1 MATFYSRKDE
11 LTVHQ
16 GCIKWG
22 SRVVVPT
29 KLRRQVLEVL
39 HESHIGVVK
48 KALARSYILWPGI
61 DREIEELARG
71 CSGCQRVQ
79 HAPKS
84 SPTSSV
90 GVAIFPLAT
99 YSRYYYDYAGPFLGM
114 MFLVV
119 VDASSKWPE
128 VITMHS
134 TTASKTIEVLRA
146 VFARNGLPEQLVS
159 DNGQQFIAEEFQLFL
174 KMNGV
179 KHITSAPYHPATNG
193 LAERFAQTMKQSL
206 TSLTK
211 GQGSTQTKLSRF
223 LIKYRHT
230 PHSKTGETPAA
241 LFMGR
246 SLRTRLDL
254 INQTSESTFF
264 ASKNSKPKQSPTV
277 HVVKYVNYMSAK
289 Q

>member
-1 MATFYSRKDE
+1 
-11 LTVHQ
+11 
-16 GCIKWG
+16 
-22 SRVVVPT
+22 
-29 KLRRQVLEVL
+29 
-39 HESHIGVVK
+39 
-48 KALARSYILWPGI
+48 
-61 DREIEELARG
+61 
-71 CSGCQRVQ
+71 
-79 HAPKS
+79 
-84 SPTSSV
+84 
-90 GVAIFPLAT
+90 
-99 YSRYYYDYAGPFLGM
+99 M

-264 ASKNSKPKQSPTV
+264 ASKNSKRKQSPTV

-289 Q
+289 QWVQEITEGRRSGYQESSMLGQVLYHIKSKLHRIWSGGDT